1 MKNKGWWLL
10 LGYGLL
16 TLGLTAIIIQVIGLH
31 WYFLGWLEMGGRLLA
46 FIIKILMTIAGF
58 LIIFFARTDWDREVK
73 ESSE

>member
-73 ESSE
+73 ESSK

>member
-1 MKNKGWWLL
+1 M